1 MVFAVVF
8 PKTNDISLA
17 GGHTG
22 PPLQRRENLLN
33 KDVGE
38 HLCVLPHNNS
48 EDAFLSIFAKICFL
62 QCNHIMIALKQ
73 QSKLKKGVSTIILH
87 FPPIFNNKNSVFF

>member
-1 MVFAVVF
+1 MEDIFR
-8 PKTNDISLA
+8 KSSIISLA

-48 EDAFLSIFAKICFL
+48 GDAFLSIIAKICFL
-62 QCNHIMIALKQ
+62 QCNHKLID
-73 QSKLKKGVSTIILH
+73 SKVDRIIKDNTTSLD
-87 FPPIFNNKNSVFF
+87 